1 MSKRVLIADDEPD
14 LRFLVELIL
23 TPEGHEVLEAAN
35 GEQALAMI
43 KEHHPDLILLDANMP
58 IIDGWTV
65 LEELRSN
72 GDLESLQVIM
82 VTASVTTA
90 VADRA
95 FQAGCTGYLGKPFS
109 PDELREIVSSGNSVE
124 SVRRNSS

>member
-23 TPEGHEVLEAAN
+23 TPLGHEVLEASN

-43 KEHHPDLILLDANMP
+43 KEHSPDVVLLDANMP
-58 IIDGWTV
+58 VVDGWNV
-65 LEELRSN
+65 LAELRSN
-72 GDLESLQVIM
+72 GALESVQVIM

-109 PDELREIVSSGNSVE
+109 PDELREIVDSADGNAL
-124 SVRRNSS
+124 